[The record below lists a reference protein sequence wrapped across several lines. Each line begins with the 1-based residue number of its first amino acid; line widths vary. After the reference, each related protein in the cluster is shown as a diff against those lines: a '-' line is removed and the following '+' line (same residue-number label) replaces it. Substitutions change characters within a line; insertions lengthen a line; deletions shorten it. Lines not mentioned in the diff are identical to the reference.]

1 MPYFLD
7 PTTKTS
13 FGFVFDGTTQ
23 TFSGSYHDK
32 ARDVDLKG
40 TGVLKAQPPPVGVK
54 SKGGCVGG
62 DMVPYQS
69 QNPNNPGEGFLILVL
84 CDADGSGGPSGDDFM
99 AIQVLD
105 GPYAGYLNSGTPNGL
120 GGTATPSSVAGWPT
134 GIWMNTCPVKKCSSV
149 PSTPSC

>member
-1 MPYFLD
+1 MRSALGRVWFVLAAVVFTTGCSATGMGSMPYFLD

-105 GPYAGYLNSGTPNGL
+105 GPYAGYLNSGTPSGNITVT
-120 GGTATPSSVAGWPT
+120 GGG
-134 GIWMNTCPVKKCSSV
+134 
-149 PSTPSC
+149 